1 MLSLIASLGSSLITL
16 GIMPGL
22 GLNTKSAMNLLTLMM
37 SPLANTS
44 ILMTLWSQSE
54 LDTLLESMVLILM
67 ITRLTSSSNLA
78 CTITILQLL
87 LPLMIQL
94 LLLLS
99 LEELEI
105 LPPMINF
112 IGIDMKLGMKAIT
125 MLLISRSTLMP
136 TLLDT
141 LSSLWLFQKPLLLLP
156 EVPPLLS
163 LLREMV
169 KALTHQSLSTGTD
182 MSHGTKPTTTLLT
195 LLSTMPTLLLP
206 ILLPLWTSQAAKVV
220 LINLQPPSLLAEIKL
235 EALKLPLTKLL
246 KVNPSDSS

>member
-1 MLSLIASLGSSLITL
+1 
-16 GIMPGL
+16 
-22 GLNTKSAMNLLTLMM
+22 
-37 SPLANTS
+37 
-44 ILMTLWSQSE
+44 MT
-54 LDTLLESMVLILM
+54 
-67 ITRLTSSSNLA
+67 
-78 CTITILQLL
+78 
-87 LPLMIQL
+87 
-94 LLLLS
+94 
-99 LEELEI
+99 
-105 LPPMINF
+105 NF

-125 MLLISRSTLMP
+125 MLLISRSTLML

-156 EVPPLLS
+156 EVPPPLLS

-220 LINLQPPSLLAEIKL
+220 LINLLLPLLLAEIKL

>member
-37 SPLANTS
+37 SLLANTS
-44 ILMTLWSQSE
+44 ILMTPWSQSE

-99 LEELEI
+99 LEELEV
-105 LPPMINF
+105 P
-112 IGIDMKLGMKAIT
+112 
-125 MLLISRSTLMP
+125 
-136 TLLDT
+136 
-141 LSSLWLFQKPLLLLP
+141 
-156 EVPPLLS
+156 PPLLS

-182 MSHGTKPTTTLLT
+182 MSHGTKPTTALLT

-220 LINLQPPSLLAEIKL
+220 LINLQPPLLLAEIKL